1 MTTKNAKQGP
11 QVNVGV
17 NFDEGRGY
25 GSMGAGL
32 HRNFIA
38 EGDKL
43 LVGATIAALYHN
55 PNDSGAD
62 GKRRTCEVSRAMVQL
77 ALYASGCAVTLDRKQ
92 FRALERRV
100 RRYASEMDCS
110 HFEHTNN
117 LTMARWVLKHAVARA
132 KAEKVI

>member
-1 MTTKNAKQGP
+1 MTTQKNNGP
-11 QVNVGV
+11 QINAGV

-32 HRNFIA
+32 HRNFFA
-38 EGDKL
+38 SDNKL

-62 GKRRTCEVSRAMVQL
+62 GTRRTCEVSRAMVQL
-77 ALYASGCAVTLDRKQ
+77 ALYASGSAVTLDRKQ
-92 FRALERRV
+92 FRPLERRV
-100 RRYASEMDCS
+100 RRYASEMDCA